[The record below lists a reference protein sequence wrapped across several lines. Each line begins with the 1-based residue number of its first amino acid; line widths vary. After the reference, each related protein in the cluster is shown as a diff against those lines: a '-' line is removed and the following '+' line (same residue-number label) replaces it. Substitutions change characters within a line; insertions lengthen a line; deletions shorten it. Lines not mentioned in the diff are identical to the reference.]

1 MNKKNEVKGDSN
13 IDQKSSILGTFEGEC
28 ADSNITNKNGL
39 DITREVW
46 ETVFASD
53 EYKEALKLGHYI
65 GFLGHPE
72 DPNCM
77 DFEHA
82 CIVMREGHVADDGK
96 IYGSFDLIDTPVGKI
111 VKAFQD
117 AGVQF
122 GISVRGAG
130 DIIDNSVDPDTFV
143 FRGFDLVS
151 FPAYPNAIPK
161 FTEIA
166 ASSDVETQK
175 KYKTICAAV
184 RDNIDSLTTCDAVD
198 VIQSQFAKQSEEY
211 ELLEKKKD
219 DIKSASNSN
228 NAEEYEGIYAEK
240 IEGLTQ
246 LYISAN
252 SKINDLKKENEQLKA
267 SIQSLVGTTDRKLKS
282 FKRIYDN
289 QVTASEKIKSDNA
302 VKLDESNKLNEAANK
317 ELNRYKR
324 LYSNQQIKFKNLQQ
338 ENLKYKQRVESADKT
353 IEQKDSI
360 ISDLESRVEETVTS
374 SRKLNKKAS
383 NLDVKVHNLE
393 AKIEACQQII
403 QDYQDAYG
411 NMYANALGVHIDD
424 LSINASTSVSELQ
437 AAINGAVSR
446 GSISVDAKLPES
458 SEDILIDS
466 IESDDIVTL

>member
-1 MNKKNEVKGDSN
+1 MKNKKDIKGGNN

-46 ETVFASD
+46 ETVFASE
-53 EYKEALKLGHYI
+53 EYKKAIELGHYI

-82 CIVMREGHVADDGK
+82 CIVMKEGHVEDDGK
-96 IYGSFDLIDTPVGKI
+96 VYGSFDLIDTPVGKI

-151 FPAYPNAIPK
+151 FPAYPDAIPT
-161 FTEIA
+161 FTEVA
-166 ASSDVETQK
+166 ASSDIETQK

-184 RDNIDSLTTCDAVD
+184 KDNIESLTTCEAVD
-198 VIQSQFAKQSEEY
+198 VIQSQFAKQSDEY
-211 ELLEKKKD
+211 KMLEKRKE
-219 DIKSASNSN
+219 DIKSATDGSSDETEN
-228 NAEEYEGIYAEK
+228 IYAEK

-246 LYISAN
+246 LYISATERIEN
-252 SKINDLKKENEQLKA
+252 LKKENEALKA
-267 SIQSLVGTTDRKLKS
+267 NMTDVIATTNRKLKS
-282 FKRIYDN
+282 YKRIYDN
-289 QVTASEKIKSDNA
+289 QVKASMNIDSEYSDRMSKYKELYANQKIKYKNIYADQ
-302 VKLDESNKLNEAANK
+302 KL
-317 ELNRYKR
+317 R
-324 LYSNQQIKFKNLQQ
+324 IKNLEK
-338 ENLKYKQRVESADKT
+338 ENLKYKQRVESADRS
-353 IEQKDSI
+353 IEEKDSI
-360 ISDLESRVEETVTS
+360 ISSLRSKMEETVS
-374 SRKLNKKAS
+374 SSKKLDQKAS

-393 AKIEACQQII
+393 KKIEACEQII

-424 LSINASTSVSELQ
+424 ISINASTSVSDLQ
-437 AAINGAVSR
+437 AIINGAVSKS
-446 GSISVDAKLPES
+446 SISVDSKLSE
-458 SEDILIDS
+458 SEDDIILDPEDS
-466 IESDDIVTL
+466 NDIVTL